1 MIRTPRILGAA
12 TLLVAAACSN
22 GSSGPDTRCHG
33 AAQVPAW
40 NVAWTVSFADTGTAK
55 DSFAI
60 RLHHDANATGLT
72 GPDAAT
78 TQFDGVAWFTRHPT
92 GTLAVNDSVI
102 TLATSD
108 TAVGVA
114 TLLTPAAVGA
124 GSFSGGYVAI
134 DLATCTAD
142 IGSEFWAEMH
152 HATNGFAQG
161 TDTVK
166 IGYSLVQNIPV
177 DSAAVANGWTIPAQK
192 VATKAGAYDF
202 VNDRQYLALS
212 LSGRY
217 APGVAADSATISF
230 TVTPA
235 AVAAADRP

>member
-1 MIRTPRILGAA
+1 MTLSPRALGA
-12 TLLVAAACSN
+12 TFLLAAAACSN
-22 GSSGPDTRCHG
+22 NGSGPDMRCHG

-40 NVAWTVSFADTGTAK
+40 NVAWTVSFADTGTAR

-60 RLHHDANATGLT
+60 RLHHDVAGTGTT
-72 GPDAAT
+72 GPEAPT

-102 TLATSD
+102 TLATHD

-114 TLLTPAAVGA
+114 TVLTPAAVGA

-134 DLATCTAD
+134 DLANCTAD

-152 HATNGFAQG
+152 HSTNGFAQG
-161 TDTVK
+161 TDTIK
-166 IGYSLVQNIPV
+166 IGYSLVQNLTV
-177 DSAAVANGWTIPAQK
+177 DSTAVANGWTIPAQK

-217 APGVAADSATISF
+217 APGVSADSATISF

-235 AVAAADRP
+235 AAATP